1 MSDSVTALNDEWTG
15 RLSEYLDDE
24 LSPGDRLALE
34 EHLRGCIGCRVTL
47 EQLRAVK
54 VRAAALGRSEPGPQV
69 WRGVAERIGVPG
81 LPLDDAGDELAAR
94 RRPRGRIHFPWI
106 QAGAAAAAVLALGIG
121 IGRMTKDPV
130 RLPTSHVEAPAP
142 GTPMNGDAY
151 RVAVAQHLTR
161 TETLLTSFRAAA
173 AGGQVDAS
181 TGEWAGQML
190 STTRLLLDS
199 PAADDPKLRTL
210 LEDLE
215 LVLAQIAAL
224 PRRTDTNRNTTN
236 TEVDLARRAVEEK
249 QLLPR
254 IETLAPAGSPAT
266 RGES

>member
-1 MSDSVTALNDEWTG
+1 MSETVTLHDDWTD

-24 LSPGDRLALE
+24 LPPGERVALE
-34 EHLRGCIGCRVTL
+34 EHLRRCPGCRATL

-54 VRAAALGRSEPGPQV
+54 VRAAALGESRPGPHV
-69 WRGVAERIGVPG
+69 WREIAERIGVPDVT
-81 LPLDDAGDELAAR
+81 LDDAGDELAAR
-94 RRPRGRIHFPWI
+94 RARRRIRFPWI
-106 QAGAAAAAVLALGIG
+106 QAGAAAAAVLVLGIGIG
-121 IGRMTKDPV
+121 IGRMSKEPG
-130 RLPTSHVEAPAP
+130 RLPTAHVEAPAP
-142 GTPMNGDAY
+142 GTPMTGDAY

-161 TETLLTSFRAAA
+161 TETLLTSFRAEA
-173 AGGQVDAS
+173 AGGRVDAS
-181 TGEWAGQML
+181 AVEWAGQML

-199 PAADDPKLRTL
+199 PAADDPRLRTL

-224 PRRTDTNRNTTN
+224 PLRSDTDAAN

-254 IETLAPAGSPAT
+254 MQTLAPAGSPVT
-266 RGES
+266 LGES

>member
-1 MSDSVTALNDEWTG
+1 MSEPVTELHGDEWTG

-24 LSPGDRLALE
+24 LSAGDRLALE
-34 EHLRGCIGCRVTL
+34 EHLRACPGCRVTL

-54 VRAAALGRSEPGPQV
+54 VRAAALGESVPGPHV
-69 WRGVAERIGVPG
+69 WRGIAERIGAPDVSV
-81 LPLDDAGDELAAR
+81 DFAGDELAAR
-94 RRPRGRIHFPWI
+94 RARKRILFPWL

-121 IGRMTKDPV
+121 IGRMSKGPA
-130 RLPTSHVEAPAP
+130 RLPTARVEAPAS
-142 GTPMNGDAY
+142 GTPMTGDAY
-151 RVAVAQHLTR
+151 RVAVAQHLSR
-161 TETLLTSFRAAA
+161 TETLLASFRADAA
-173 AGGQVDAS
+173 AGRVDAS
-181 TGEWAGQML
+181 TAEWAGQML

-199 PAADDPKLRTL
+199 PAADDPRLRTL

-224 PRRTDTNRNTTN
+224 PARSDTATTTH

-266 RGES
+266 QGES